1 MFSILRNHSR
11 RPLALSAI
19 VIVAFIA
26 VSPLFDRINGQAFD
40 LLSTTMAK
48 KPDRPGALIVAI
60 DEPSF
65 SAIGRQW
72 PWSRDLH
79 ARLLTSLRKAGA
91 KAVAFDIVFAE
102 PSDPAADA
110 SLAMTAGPDTL
121 FAADET
127 QIETLQGSTLTRTE
141 PLPEMLAR
149 GAKAGVAS
157 LSMDGDGVLRRM
169 PRYPDG
175 FAARLAGVKPP
186 DGDRMIQ
193 YFGPPNSYPRISY
206 YQALDPARYLP
217 RDLIKGRTVIVG
229 YALQTAPVV
238 TDQGAD
244 SYETPWSAA
253 TGMRTYGVEIQ
264 ATIFDNLVHGLSIT
278 PAGFGPTLALALFAG
293 LIGWA
298 ATAAR
303 LPAIQALLVL
313 VALGA
318 SIVLCWLLLAEG
330 RVFLSP
336 APAAA
341 TLLGTALILGGFD
354 FAVEQRRRREIIGAF
369 GHYLSP
375 AMVDRLVA
383 DPTVLNLGGESRDM
397 TILFADIRGFSK
409 IAEEMGDNPQRLVEM
424 INAILTPLSDVV
436 LRHGGTIDKFMGDC
450 IMAFWNAPLNE
461 PRHALRGY
469 ECALDIAAIIPV
481 IDADLHRQDPSLPRI
496 RIGVGLNSGSCV
508 VGNIGS
514 TYRFDYSVLGDAVNI
529 ASRLEGLC
537 GHYDVPVILGEQTAA
552 RLPPG
557 TRLREIDRIAVRGRD
572 AKLSIYAPG

>member
-110 SLAMTAGPDTL
+110 ALATTAGPDTL

-127 QIETLQGSTLTRTE
+127 QSDTPQGITLTRTE

-149 GAKAGVAS
+149 GAKAGIAS

-169 PRYPDG
+169 PRYPEG
-175 FAARLAGVKPP
+175 FAARLAGVKLPQ
-186 DGDRMIQ
+186 GDRMIQ
-193 YFGPPNSYPRISY
+193 YFGPANSYPRISY
-206 YQALDPARYLP
+206 YQALDPERYLP
-217 RDLIKGRTVIVG
+217 DDLIKGRTVIIG

-278 PAGFGPTLALALFAG
+278 PAGYGPTLALALLAG

-303 LPAIQALLVL
+303 QPAVQALLVL
-313 VALGA
+313 AALGV
-318 SIVLCWLLLAEG
+318 SILLCWLLLAEG

-341 TLLGTALILGGFD
+341 TLLGTALVVGMFD

-409 IAEEMGDNPQRLVEM
+409 IAEEMGDNPQLLVEM

-450 IMAFWNAPLNE
+450 IMAFWNAPLDE

-469 ECALDIAAIIPV
+469 ECALDIAKIIPV
-481 IDADLHRQDPSLPRI
+481 IDADLHRQNPNLPKI
-496 RIGVGLNSGSCV
+496 RIGVGLNSGPCV

-514 TYRFDYSVLGDAVNI
+514 TYRFDYSVLGDTVNI

-537 GHYDVPVILGEQTAA
+537 EHYEVPVILGEQTAA

-557 TRLREIDRIAVRGRD
+557 TRLCEIDRIAVRGRE
-572 AKLSIYAPG
+572 AKLSIYAPA

>member
-11 RPLALSAI
+11 RLLALSAI
-19 VIVAFIA
+19 VVIALVA
-26 VSPLFDRINGQAFD
+26 VSPLFDRIDGQAFD
-40 LLSTTMAK
+40 LLSTTKAK
-48 KPDRPGALIVAI
+48 TPDRPGALIVAI

-409 IAEEMGDNPQRLVEM
+409 IAEEMGDNPQLLVEM

-450 IMAFWNAPLNE
+450 IMAFWNAPLDE

-469 ECALDIAAIIPV
+469 ECALDIAKIIPV
-481 IDADLHRQDPSLPRI
+481 IDADLHRQNPNLPKI
-496 RIGVGLNSGSCV
+496 RIGVGLNSGPCV

-514 TYRFDYSVLGDAVNI
+514 TYRFDYSVLGDTVNI

-537 GHYDVPVILGEQTAA
+537 EHYEVPVILGEQTAA

-557 TRLREIDRIAVRGRD
+557 TRLCEIDRIAVRGRE
-572 AKLSIYAPG
+572 AKLSIYAPA